1 MLTALRKGREET
13 DSYDDLLSIMKSIP
27 ERRPSPENPSVTDLL
42 GLSEEDLGSVWDRFQ
57 FSISK
62 RSIYSENSED
72 ISQLLDN
79 MKTLPIV
86 GRKYY
91 YPYY

>member
-1 MLTALRKGREET
+1 MERE
-13 DSYDDLLSIMKSIP
+13 SYDDLVSIMKSIP
-27 ERRPSPENPSVTDLL
+27 KLRQRSENPSIKDVL
-42 GLSEEDLGSVWDRFQ
+42 GLSQEDLGSVWDRFQ

-86 GRKYY
+86 GRKYCQDY
-91 YPYY
+91 

>member
-1 MLTALRKGREET
+1 MTELRKGRLET
-13 DSYDDLLSIMKSIP
+13 DSYEDLVFIMKSIP
-27 ERRPSPENPSVTDLL
+27 KRRLRPENPSVTDLL

-62 RSIYSENSED
+62 RNIYSENSGD

-86 GRKYY
+86 GRKYCQDY
-91 YPYY
+91 